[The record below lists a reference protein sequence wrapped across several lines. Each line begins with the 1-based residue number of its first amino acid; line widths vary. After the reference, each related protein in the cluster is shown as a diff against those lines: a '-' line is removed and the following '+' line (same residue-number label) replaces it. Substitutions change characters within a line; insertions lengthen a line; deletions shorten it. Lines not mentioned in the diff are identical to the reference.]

1 MMKQKK
7 KRGSFIRKFRK
18 QNKPLRILFLII
30 GILYI
35 ISLFFFTKALIH
47 LKGIET
53 FIRVLI
59 LVILYIYL
67 FVYCFVGILL
77 LFTGKNK
84 RFIALLV
91 IGAILS
97 PIMFFT
103 SYHINKAYGIID
115 NAQKKYITYK
125 SYMVSMNATE
135 KYNKIGMIKD
145 KTDPTGYI
153 IPKKMIKKF
162 DIKGKI
168 VKYDDYIS
176 MTSDMYDGVID
187 AMFVADGYVTMFNS
201 YEKFE
206 NIEYETKV
214 VYELSKK
221 LENKDNISYSTKD
234 LTEPFTILLMGVDAT
249 GDGISSASSF
259 NGDSLMLI
267 TFNPKTLSATVFSI
281 PRDTYVP
288 IACRGDKEDKINSS
302 AYGGT
307 TCVVNTI
314 QNLTGIDID
323 YYVKI
328 NFTGVVKLV
337 DDLGGI
343 EVDVPIEFCEQ
354 DSQRRFDDHLICLK
368 KGYQKLNGEQ
378 ALAFSRHRKTL
389 PLGDFQRVQHQQMV
403 VEAMVT
409 ALKNTKS
416 VDSFYKIM
424 GDVVN
429 NIDTNMSTEQIL
441 SLYKVA
447 KNILTNKL
455 GENTK
460 LSIQKTYLTGYD
472 LTMFLPNTKSYAYTF
487 QYYKQSLDSI
497 VEAMEVNLEIKKPK
511 LVKNFSFNVNEV
523 YEPEVIGKTYYNED
537 RKKLMPN
544 LVGQNRS
551 YVEAWSLETGIKVN
565 YTEIKE
571 GNSSYSDALPDG
583 YVLTQ
588 SVRTGELLES
598 IKSIDVS
605 VIKKTVENNTETTDN
620 KKENTETK
628 QNQPEIDTK
637 IEDTDKKETE
647 QKSSEDETVPNFVG
661 KTISE
666 FDKWKSSLKN
676 VNITFDKVALTP
688 EKIIELGI
696 DTPVQN
702 TIYEQSTT
710 GIKIKDASS
719 ITVYYYAGEN

>member
-1 MMKQKK
+1 MKQKK

-221 LENKDNISYSTKD
+221 LENKDNFSYSTKD

-424 GDVVN
+424 GDVVK

-628 QNQPEIDTK
+628 QNQPEIDIK

-696 DTPVQN
+696 ETPVQN

>member
-1 MMKQKK
+1 MKQKK

-91 IGAILS
+91 IGTILS

-696 DTPVQN
+696 ETPVQN